1 MSNDP
6 SEKQPPAPPPE
17 GSPTAQARPEPPE
30 EEFPSDLDWQLR
42 AHPVIEKTRAPAE
55 EAVPGKKEVP
65 AAVTARPAAPTP
77 PKPPAPPAPTAT
89 GATAQKPEVPAA
101 APPKPV
107 PPAPATPPAPP
118 PADKPAAA
126 VPPAGGEAK
135 PAAPAAP
142 PAAASPKPVPSA
154 PATPPAPPPADKVAD
169 AVPPAGGETKPAA
182 PAASP
187 AAASPKPVAPTG
199 ATPPAP
205 PPADKVADAVPPAGG
220 ETKPAAP
227 AAPPAA
233 APPKPAAAVPPKAPA
248 AGPPKEA
255 PPKPEPL
262 DNELVKRYR
271 SRFGNAIREA
281 WLDRKQ
287 AILVVDRGQLV
298 EIAKYSRDEEKFDML
313 TDLTAVDWPKREKRF
328 DIILNLYS
336 FVKNERLRLKVHAG
350 ENEPVPSVTGVWGV
364 ANWLEREAFDMF
376 GIHFEGHPNLTRI
389 LLPEEWQ
396 GHPLRK
402 DYDILTQDTA
412 WVRENL
418 GIESGQ

>member
-42 AHPVIEKTRAPAE
+42 AHPVVEKKPAPAE

-65 AAVTARPAAPTP
+65 AAATAKPAAPTP
-77 PKPPAPPAPTAT
+77 PKPPAPPAPAAT

-107 PPAPATPPAPP
+107 P
-118 PADKPAAA
+118 
-126 VPPAGGEAK
+126 
-135 PAAPAAP
+135 
-142 PAAASPKPVPSA
+142 SA
-154 PATPPAPPPADKVAD
+154 P
-169 AVPPAGGETKPAA
+169 
-182 PAASP
+182 
-187 AAASPKPVAPTG
+187 